1 MHDKKEEYIGFR
13 ITKKHFKTDAE
24 AESFYE
30 TQRNLKSKSDFN
42 RDSVIFMTS
51 IEEKGNM
58 EKFQK
63 LMKIVELRGFDSVID
78 SLEKGESVIS
88 EKEVER
94 IVLSILEKQGAE
106 PISTSPVVEKQEIR
120 KKPNLKMRSRI

>member
-13 ITKKHFKTDAE
+13 ITKNHFKTDTE

-78 SLEKGESVIS
+78 SLEKSESVIS

-94 IVLSILEKQGAE
+94 IVLSILEKQGAG

-120 KKPNLKMRSRI
+120 KKPNLKMKSRI

>member
-94 IVLSILEKQGAE
+94 IVLSILEKQGA
-106 PISTSPVVEKQEIR
+106 
-120 KKPNLKMRSRI
+120 